1 MVLELRLFT
10 HAMTACL
17 RFQFDPE
24 SIDSEQDSSGERYLP
39 HAYEN

>member
-10 HAMTACL
+10 HAMTASL

-24 SIDSEQDSSGERYLP
+24 AIDSEQDSSGERYLTY
-39 HAYEN
+39 AYEN